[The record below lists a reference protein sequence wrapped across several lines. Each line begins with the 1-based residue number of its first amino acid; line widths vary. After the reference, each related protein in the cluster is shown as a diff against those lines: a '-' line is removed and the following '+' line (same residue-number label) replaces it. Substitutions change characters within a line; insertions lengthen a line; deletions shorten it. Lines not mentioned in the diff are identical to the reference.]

1 MGLPAFSI
9 VLRRRPYWSRFRQTG
24 IFSPVVKP
32 PCADGFVRRFD
43 VGFIQIPPQMA
54 VERVVRNIFCG
65 GSCHLIRLNNIKGTQ
80 NAMLCRYVRQNVD
93 SYVPGDL
100 PVLMRERIKQH
111 L

>member
-1 MGLPAFSI
+1 MKIGSFEFSLRKLAGLEDWLKI
-9 VLRRRPYWSRFRQTG
+9 LL
-24 IFSPVVKP
+24 K
-32 PCADGFVRRFD
+32 
-43 VGFIQIPPQMA
+43 
-54 VERVVRNIFCG
+54 NIFCG
-65 GSCHLIRLNNIKGTQ
+65 GSYHLIRLNIKGTQ